1 MVVIVVVVEM
11 RYFVVFGK
19 LMETESLVDELGTLV
34 EIKYFVV
41 LG

>member
-1 MVVIVVVVEM
+1 MLVEITS
-11 RYFVVFGK
+11 FVVLGT
-19 LMETESLVDELGTLV
+19 LMDADSLVDEIGTLV